1 MNTFEPS
8 DDELAPFGTSTEAG
22 DSFVEQIRVRFVQRQ
37 IVGETNLAL
46 HLFLGVG
53 RPTECCDLTF
63 DIGLAQLV
71 EEMFVIVWFGSQDE
85 VHVEALQ
92 LEDVRRVT
100 G

>member
-37 IVGETNLAL
+37 IVGETNLTL
-46 HLFLGVG
+46 HCFLLGVVG
-53 RPTECCDLTF
+53 PAKCGDSACGL
-63 DIGLAQLV
+63 GLAQLV

-92 LEDVRRVT
+92 L
-100 G
+100 